1 MSVFISIWN
10 GDVTLFEHIL
20 CVNVWASIAL
30 WFAFNWKENQ
40 TKKEWVTIKPE
51 ENSSGKMWINIC
63 NNRQMSWR
71 GYPIH
76 NTIMLLFPQE
86 NKNTI
91 LKLYQ
96 TWQGSG
102 LSFGQKTEPGPL
114 QLLTEVQ
121 AIVCFFFFNTTL
133 FSFCSETRHWNE
145 GHMPPTDFR
154 NIASCQP
161 FRKQLWELSTPLNQK
176 MGSIS
181 SPRGAAL
188 CVGASHC
195 CCHVAELQGWEET
208 AQPQCVHSQ
217 LPLISN
223 MVVHQYETP

>member
-121 AIVCFFFFNTTL
+121 AIVCFFFSIPL
-133 FSFCSETRHWNE
+133 CSV
-145 GHMPPTDFR
+145 FV
-154 NIASCQP
+154 
-161 FRKQLWELSTPLNQK
+161 QK
-176 MGSIS
+176 PDTGTK
-181 SPRGAAL
+181 GT
-188 CVGASHC
+188 C
-195 CCHVAELQGWEET
+195 
-208 AQPQCVHSQ
+208 
-217 LPLISN
+217 LPLTSEILLHVSLSEN
-223 MVVHQYETP
+223 NFGSYQPPWIKKWALSPAPGVQPCVLGPATAAATWQSSRAGRRQLNHNVCTPSCP

>member
-1 MSVFISIWN
+1 MNVFISIWN
-10 GDVTLFEHIL
+10 GDVTSFEHIL
-20 CVNVWASIAL
+20 CVNVWASIEL

-102 LSFGQKTEPGPL
+102 LSFGQKTEPVPL

-121 AIVCFFFFNTTL
+121 TIVFFQYHSFQVLFKNQTLERRAHASHWLKKYCFMSAFQKTTL
-133 FSFCSETRHWNE
+133 GVIKKWV
-145 GHMPPTDFR
+145 
-154 NIASCQP
+154 
-161 FRKQLWELSTPLNQK
+161 LSPAPGVQ
-176 MGSIS
+176 
-181 SPRGAAL
+181 L

>member
-1 MSVFISIWN
+1 MNVFISIWN
-10 GDVTLFEHIL
+10 GDVTSFEHIL
-20 CVNVWASIAL
+20 CVNVWASIEL

-102 LSFGQKTEPGPL
+102 LSFGQKTEPVPL

-121 AIVCFFFFNTTL
+121 TIVFFFNTTP
-133 FSFCSETRHWNE
+133 FRFCSKTRHWNE
-145 GHMPPTDFR
+145 GHMPPTDLR

-161 FRKQLWELSTPLNQK
+161 SRKQLWELSKNGLY
-176 MGSIS
+176 
-181 SPRGAAL
+181 L
-188 CVGASHC
+188 
-195 CCHVAELQGWEET
+195 
-208 AQPQCVHSQ
+208 QPQGCSCVLGPATAAAMWQSSRAGRRQLDHNVYTHSC
-217 LPLISN
+217 P
-223 MVVHQYETP
+223 